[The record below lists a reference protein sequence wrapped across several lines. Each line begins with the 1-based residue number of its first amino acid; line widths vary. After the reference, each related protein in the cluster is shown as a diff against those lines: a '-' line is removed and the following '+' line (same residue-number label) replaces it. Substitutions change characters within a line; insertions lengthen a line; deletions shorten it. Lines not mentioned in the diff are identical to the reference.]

1 LKRAAECD
9 ILTNIKE
16 GTAMMDKK
24 ALTLL
29 KKYYLPYKME
39 GEPSETDRDHAV

>member
-1 LKRAAECD
+1 
-9 ILTNIKE
+9 
-16 GTAMMDKK
+16 MMDKK